1 MLWQLLIDV
10 FFFTVYYWFLVNLV
24 HSLASLFHEGPKYKH
39 FWLFETNIAASVTQP
54 CNCDVKI
61 DTQKRMDNHIS
72 ARLYLWTQHFE
83 ILIMFPL
90 NKILLLLF
98 SQYLQLWRKKNQSYL
113 ADYSK
118 RSRRPD
124 LAEVPH
130 SDTIQYK
137 VLNKDV
143 RKNSI
148 QLFKRMFF
156 SQWVI
161 WMLHIRDML
170 LSFNLYQCL
179 THYY

>member
-1 MLWQLLIDV
+1 M
-10 FFFTVYYWFLVNLV
+10 
-24 HSLASLFHEGPKYKH
+24 
-39 FWLFETNIAASVTQP
+39 
-54 CNCDVKI
+54 KI
-61 DTQKRMDNHIS
+61 DIEHTEVNGQPHLS
-72 ARLYLWTQHFE
+72 ETLYLWTQHFE
-83 ILIMFPL
+83 ILIMFLL
-90 NKILLLLF
+90 NKIVLLLF
-98 SQYLQLWRKKNQSYL
+98 FNIYNYEEKNQSYL

-130 SDTIQYK
+130 SDKIQYK

-148 QLFKRMFF
+148 QLFKRMF
-156 SQWVI
+156 SSRWVI